1 MQNNNSASCRPSL
14 AAFCFGRNNLT
25 AARRTGGISGCFI
38 NKQNRFLRLAHGE
51 RDERRQYHCIKEAA
65 IRIQALWRGIMA
77 RRQLGEAYRMELEHR
92 LNQDAAANL
101 SLNELRLL
109 VWKFSVYYECP
120 RDTSHLVLIV
130 SLMQQNVEEIV
141 NDFRWSI
148 PVAKLIHALI
158 TCIASLSEAP
168 AVLPL
173 VKKFVETKRSGCI
186 LRLLRAGMFE
196 TLRTYVEQV
205 FTVMTKEMRCES
217 ENFNQCIDCIGI
229 SLLAAES
236 FETEEDR
243 SFVYKQFFIEFFCK
257 KSQRII
263 SDSLLPILA
272 TKWKVA
278 LLKALC
284 HAQAKASV
292 YTALSLLEC
301 IRKLQADDSLL
312 LLRWH
317 EDINKLLCVS
327 LPSLFDIFYYRFD
340 LPESSSVRL
349 PRLDSRSEDM
359 DEPMLDTLIF
369 LLNDKSVVEYLAACF
384 KMAKNDGCS
393 RQYGVDL
400 VVLFYKISSY
410 GRERPK
416 KITPGACVA
425 EEWADED
432 GDKSSLDKSKC
443 MQLVNSLADDVSL
456 VPFFWLNAVDSAH
469 FDLSGIVIP
478 SDPEER
484 EICLI
489 AFGSTCVLLS
499 RMLAIHFDSD
509 FVSPNVAI
517 SGKNPSPLAASDL
530 VAFVRVLCRIAQ
542 TMIYDSCSTSYG
554 FPSVGSEAAL
564 AGRIRPSCL
573 RHAAQWDDIF
583 VHIVNVLWN
592 LKQRDDRM
600 HFCQSNDWTDCDCR
614 VSEISAQKA
623 ISYPSDGRLY
633 AHTLKLDIVVGMN
646 KIRDG
651 YFVSLRNETILSHIP
666 FAVSFEERVWI
677 LRSFIQKDREIM
689 GIGDMWID
697 GVDIK
702 VRRSHMFQDA
712 YAQLKYIPS
721 ELFKGPIRV
730 MMYNSASVPE
740 AGIDGGGIFREFISE
755 VLKQG
760 FSPDYGFF
768 LCTQDESELYPN
780 PTSEPFF
787 GHSQEVHYFFGRL
800 VGKAIYEGLQVEP
813 RLALFYL
820 AAVLY
825 YDAKSVDFNYLSSYN
840 RTIYNSLRSV
850 VNYDG
855 DVEDLQLDFSI
866 MAKLYGILTTF
877 ELIPGGA
884 NVKVNNQNRREYVRK
899 VAEFFQI
906 TLTSENIIAFRR
918 GLTELINFEWLS
930 MFSPAELQILISGF
944 SRSINV
950 DEWQSSTLYE
960 DTPPWHP
967 VVKSFWKIVQEM
979 TELEKSRLL
988 RFVTSCSRPPL
999 LGFASFQPLFTIRVM
1014 VDVTDRLPTSATCV
1028 NLLKLPNIPD
1038 ALTLKEKLLFAIQSS
1053 SGFELC

>member
-1 MQNNNSASCRPSL
+1 MLDGAVVLTERQRK
-14 AAFCFGRNNLT
+14 FCSSVFGVFACL
-25 AARRTGGISGCFI
+25 
-38 NKQNRFLRLAHGE
+38 
-51 RDERRQYHCIKEAA
+51 Y
-65 IRIQALWRGIMA
+65 
-77 RRQLGEAYRMELEHR
+77 
-92 LNQDAAANL
+92 
-101 SLNELRLL
+101 
-109 VWKFSVYYECP
+109 SVYC
-120 RDTSHLVLIV
+120 
-130 SLMQQNVEEIV
+130 
-141 NDFRWSI
+141 
-148 PVAKLIHALI
+148 
-158 TCIASLSEAP
+158 C
-168 AVLPL
+168 
-173 VKKFVETKRSGCI
+173 
-186 LRLLRAGMFE
+186 
-196 TLRTYVEQV
+196 
-205 FTVMTKEMRCES
+205 
-217 ENFNQCIDCIGI
+217 
-229 SLLAAES
+229 
-236 FETEEDR
+236 R

-369 LLNDKSVVEYLAACF
+369 LLNDKSVVEYLTACF

-666 FAVSFEERVWI
+666 FAVSFEERVW
-677 LRSFIQKDREIM
+677 KDREIM

-740 AGIDGGGIFREFISE
+740 AGIDGGGIFR
-755 VLKQG
+755 
-760 FSPDYGFF
+760 
-768 LCTQDESELYPN
+768 
-780 PTSEPFF
+780 
-787 GHSQEVHYFFGRL
+787 
-800 VGKAIYEGLQVEP
+800 
-813 RLALFYL
+813 
-820 AAVLY
+820 
-825 YDAKSVDFNYLSSYN
+825 
-840 RTIYNSLRSV
+840 SLRSV

-866 MAKLYGILTTF
+866 MAKLYGILTLF
-877 ELIPGGA
+877 IPDEESA
-884 NVKVNNQNRREYVRK
+884 
-899 VAEFFQI
+899 
-906 TLTSENIIAFRR
+906 
-918 GLTELINFEWLS
+918 
-930 MFSPAELQILISGF
+930 
-944 SRSINV
+944 RSDVI
-950 DEWQSSTLYE
+950 
-960 DTPPWHP
+960 
-967 VVKSFWKIVQEM
+967 
-979 TELEKSRLL
+979 
-988 RFVTSCSRPPL
+988 RFVQ
-999 LGFASFQPLFTIRVM
+999 QPFI
-1014 VDVTDRLPTSATCV
+1014 
-1028 NLLKLPNIPD
+1028 
-1038 ALTLKEKLLFAIQSS
+1038 F
-1053 SGFELC
+1053 